1 MTEAMYE
8 EKRINLILAKDKIKN
23 PKRFSTIL
31 RKETEL
37 FLNNFFQIE
46 KNTLSI
52 SVNILDNG
60 NYDIVIKCK
69 ATRILN
75 YN

>member
-37 FLNNFFQIE
+37 FLKNFF
-46 KNTLSI
+46 
-52 SVNILDNG
+52 
-60 NYDIVIKCK
+60 
-69 ATRILN
+69 
-75 YN
+75 